1 MRGFAPDGA
10 GGLAKLRLARW
21 EGDKLVYAGRVGT
34 GWDYRT
40 AREIRNTLAPLA
52 RRTSPLAKPIKKKD
66 TTWVEPWFEAEVAYA
81 DMTDDG
87 MVRHPSFKAL
97 RRLPDKQA

>member
-34 GWDYRT
+34 GWDHKT
-40 AREIRNTLAPLA
+40 AREIRSALAPLA
-52 RRTSPLAKPIKKKD
+52 RTTSLKA
-66 TTWVEPWFEAEVAYA
+66 AHS
-81 DMTDDG
+81 
-87 MVRHPSFKAL
+87 VRALVRSARRIPVDHPSYKKCPAT
-97 RRLPDKQA
+97 RSR